1 MEPGVHVPQPAPLG
15 SVVVDVGSMVSLMA
29 GLPSRET
36 FKATCAGMPCR
47 ASVIWKRPGTGVQF
61 DPSQAVLLQTS
72 GGQDSTGFKASV
84 TFGLGLPL
92 QVP

>member
-1 MEPGVHVPQPAPLG
+1 
-15 SVVVDVGSMVSLMA
+15 
-29 GLPSRET
+29 
-36 FKATCAGMPCR
+36 
-47 ASVIWKRPGTGVQF
+47 VQF